1 MLEKGPPK
9 PHFSHW
15 WYDLRSIN
23 QHRSMAEVS
32 KQFIWKL
39 GIGVQILLWENSWVD
54 GGITLKE
61 KYLQL
66 YRISLRRLQTVADLG
81 SFCESGWEWK
91 FSWRQNLFDNE
102 MGIASAFIDYTAAI
116 NLNDRFK
123 DTWVWGAACNGIFST
138 KSYASVVGIQLLG

>member
-1 MLEKGPPK
+1 MFQQTDQLWSRILISKYKGWRDLEKGPPK

-39 GIGVQILLWENSWVD
+39 GRGDQILLWEDSWVD

-61 KYLQL
+61 KYLEL
-66 YRISLRRLQTVADLG
+66 YQISLRRLQTVADLG

-102 MGIASAFIDYTAAI
+102 MGIASTFID
-116 NLNDRFK
+116 
-123 DTWVWGAACNGIFST
+123 
-138 KSYASVVGIQLLG
+138 